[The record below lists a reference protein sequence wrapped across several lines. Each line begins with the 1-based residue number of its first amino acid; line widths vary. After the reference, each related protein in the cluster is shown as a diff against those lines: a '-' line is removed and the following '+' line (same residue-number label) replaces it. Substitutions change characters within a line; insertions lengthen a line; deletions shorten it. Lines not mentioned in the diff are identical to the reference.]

1 MGEKPEGEA
10 PAAPVATPAAEPATA
25 TAEPTTPV
33 EPTTPAE
40 PAEPK
45 AEPEPAKA
53 ETPAET
59 AETQAEPA
67 TEGQPKKKENGW
79 IKFLRIVIWV
89 AVAICIT
96 AGQSL
101 IQTSKLSKAYAN
113 GSHSELLGT
122 GNTLFYFGLVIGIAN
137 LIWGVTRWIL
147 RYKREKWSIGKII
160 GKLIGG
166 GIWRTL
172 AITPVIIFAAAII
185 APRLCNNIETSII
198 NEQEKY
204 TTASDKI
211 IADYEAGKIS
221 ANDYAKY
228 RFAAAFDAGNL
239 PDEYKSSQLEL
250 SPIDDLINF
259 ISEHPDEV
267 DDDTKQKLIDV
278 IGLNKVKFGTPQEA
292 QKAAKIQDD
301 AKKAQFFGRP
311 AYAEKNTDVSILSE
325 AVLSG
330 SGKFIVFYTEYGD
343 DKITADTAKEIAS
356 QLDQAVEN
364 YKKNLG
370 LDYIYDRVIIHDD
383 EYEDMQDVLIRNG
396 IPKSAAETAMPV
408 YVTSP
413 YSKEN
418 TIFAYYLKIHN
429 TSDIGIRIGIWRSDD
444 EEDKNER
451 RLRFSIPSLPYIV
464 IIPNKLSEPGKH
476 LVVAHELG
484 HHYDDRYCV
493 KKFGETYST
502 EDFVVETLAN
512 FSAVTAYK
520 NQPDPDNLL
529 NNSHFNKKYL
539 GKSTNDRLDSYS
551 GYWSFS
557 FLLNYAEIVPNAR
570 DIIYDA
576 SHETT
581 ALQYLYDKAGEENFK
596 KAMHQTTTRN
606 VTGYDPKY
614 SINVKTPLIVEDN
627 PCTEVCTVTKK
638 MEAASSRYYYFSS
651 EEFQN
656 IWVEY
661 NNNSHTTATLYGKK
675 GDSYE
680 VIANGDK
687 FSTLFKKEEKDKYEL
702 YILAITSYT
711 VKDDDASYSLKLTTK
726 ELADLMKVA
735 ETETGEPVTDL
746 GDGCIEL
753 NMDSLLELPNQLMA
767 LGRYLLETLQRKD
780 DSEDYSSAIEQFDLQ
795 QKQLRHDTDYT
806 KKQLAGYR
814 ISVCETPINTNESD
828 ETIKAAIKKSVSG
841 PLQTITINAD
851 GQKYNVLIG
860 YNLLTREAKAFAI
873 VREDGQTVLYTLIV
887 QEK

>member
-10 PAAPVATPAAEPATA
+10 PATPVATPAAKPAVA
-25 TAEPTTPV
+25 PA

-45 AEPEPAKA
+45 PEPEP
-53 ETPAET
+53 EP
-59 AETQAEPA
+59 QPEPA
-67 TEGQPKKKENGW
+67 AEDQPKKKENGW
-79 IKFLRIVIWV
+79 IKFLRIIIWI

-113 GSHSELLGT
+113 GSHNELLGT
-122 GNTLFYFGLVIGIAN
+122 GNTLFYVGLVIGIAN

-172 AITPVIIFAAAII
+172 AIMPVIAFAAFVI
-185 APRLCNNIETSII
+185 APRLCNNIETGII

-211 IADYEAGKIS
+211 NTDYEAGKIS

-228 RFAAAFDAGNL
+228 RFAAAFDTGNL

-356 QLDQAVEN
+356 QLDQAIEN

-396 IPKSAAETAMPV
+396 IPKTAAETAMPV

-418 TIFAYYLKIHN
+418 TVFAYYLKIHN
-429 TSDIGIRIGIWRSDD
+429 TNDIGIRIGIWRSDD
-444 EEDKNER
+444 EDDKNER

-529 NNSHFNKKYL
+529 NNTHFNKKYL
-539 GKSTNDRLDSYS
+539 GKSTNNRLDSYS

-581 ALQYLYDKAGEENFK
+581 ALQYLYEKQAK
-596 KAMHQTTTRN
+596 KTSKRRCTR
-606 VTGYDPKY
+606 
-614 SINVKTPLIVEDN
+614 PLL
-627 PCTEVCTVTKK
+627 
-638 MEAASSRYYYFSS
+638 
-651 EEFQN
+651 
-656 IWVEY
+656 
-661 NNNSHTTATLYGKK
+661 AT
-675 GDSYE
+675 
-680 VIANGDK
+680 
-687 FSTLFKKEEKDKYEL
+687 
-702 YILAITSYT
+702 
-711 VKDDDASYSLKLTTK
+711 
-726 ELADLMKVA
+726 
-735 ETETGEPVTDL
+735 
-746 GDGCIEL
+746 
-753 NMDSLLELPNQLMA
+753 
-767 LGRYLLETLQRKD
+767 
-780 DSEDYSSAIEQFDLQ
+780 
-795 QKQLRHDTDYT
+795 
-806 KKQLAGYR
+806 
-814 ISVCETPINTNESD
+814 
-828 ETIKAAIKKSVSG
+828 
-841 PLQTITINAD
+841 
-851 GQKYNVLIG
+851 
-860 YNLLTREAKAFAI
+860 
-873 VREDGQTVLYTLIV
+873 
-887 QEK
+887 